1 MTSFIDANHDAKPP
15 VKTKDCVDVWVF
27 EMNELIRY
35 RNARQVVFCGG
46 GNAIGVAKQEVVLLL
61 FSLAE
66 LD

>member
-1 MTSFIDANHDAKPP
+1 M
-15 VKTKDCVDVWVF
+15 DVWVF